1 MHICRKWRRLVF
13 SYPRS
18 LNLRLFCTHGTPV
31 RKTLDFWP
39 RALPIVVEYGGSS
52 GLDPPTPEDEN
63 DIMAAL
69 KLTDR
74 VHSISLTI
82 TSSLLEKLS
91 AIKRPF
97 WRLENLILMSRD
109 EVQLTLPNAFRW
121 GQRLCRLHSTRI
133 VIPALVQ
140 LRYLS
145 MDLIDLQ
152 LHEVLLPWYFSPAL
166 LMKTLSNLSQL
177 RSLSLHFNSAT
188 YYHRVPPPDTERI
201 FIPVLTRLNFRG
213 SMTYLEGIVTSIDAP
228 FLKDIEI
235 TFFENYIFALSELN
249 KFFGGIEIYRSHCG
263 AHMLSSEPTISMSL
277 THPRAPTYL
286 KLQVFR
292 KPLHMQMSLMAQICL
307 SSSPFLINDK
317 GIIRTMTRPSM
328 DSSHSR
334 ALLLLLNQVTGKQL
348 FHLDITHLINGRA
361 HFSTQRRSVRMC
373 YYLLCTKSTYRSLG
387 RVTRF

>member
-1 MHICRKWRRLVF
+1 MQ
-13 SYPRS
+13 
-18 LNLRLFCTHGTPV
+18 
-31 RKTLDFWP
+31 
-39 RALPIVVEYGGSS
+39 YGGLPTL
-52 GLDPPTPEDEN
+52 GPPVPEDEDN
-63 DIMAAL
+63 IIAAL
-69 KLTDR
+69 KQSDR
-74 VHSISLTI
+74 VISISLTA
-82 TSSLLEKLS
+82 TSSLMEMLS
-91 AIKRPF
+91 AVKKPF
-97 WRLENLILMSRD
+97 SELEDLVILSRD
-109 EVQLTLPNAFRW
+109 GESLTLPRTFRC
-121 GQRLCRLHSTRI
+121 GQRLRRLHLTGI
-133 VIPALVQ
+133 EFPALLQ
-140 LRYLS
+140 LLYS
-145 MDLIDLQ
+145 STNLIDLQ